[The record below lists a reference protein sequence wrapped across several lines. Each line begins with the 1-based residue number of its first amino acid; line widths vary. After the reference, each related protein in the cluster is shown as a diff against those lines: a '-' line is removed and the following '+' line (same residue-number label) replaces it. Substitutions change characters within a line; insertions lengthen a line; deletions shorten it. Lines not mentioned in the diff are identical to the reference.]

1 MLIITN
7 LIAVNMLTWS
17 ALTTYDFGFWISN
30 LVPFSRHVCMYFL
43 TLSMIESV
51 ILRYFTEFV
60 WKSIPPL
67 DHAFTVIF
75 LSCLNLIFGVISGS
89 TVVFVGGGQEA
100 GRLQGLPSFLIPK
113 PKVHPR

>member
-17 ALTTYDFGFWISN
+17 ALTTWEFGFWISN
-30 LVPFSRHVCMYFL
+30 LVPFSRHISICFGI
-43 TLSMIESV
+43 LSMIES
-51 ILRYFTEFV
+51 IIIRYFTEFV
-60 WKSIPPL
+60 WKQIPPL
-67 DHAFTVIF
+67 DHAFTVNF
-75 LSCLNLIFGVISGS
+75 LSCLNLMFGVISGS
-89 TVVFVGGGQEA
+89 TVLFVGGGQEA